1 MFPASS
7 VLRIPFDPITLSYVM
22 ALRGVRPRLPTEGF
36 TYGEI
41 GCGIGE
47 RIVLLAACN
56 PEGVFFG
63 FDSDIE
69 KLNKAAAKS
78 EELGIKN
85 VTFSQASAS
94 ELKAAVDAKI
104 IGDKSFDYI
113 VFNDAGVSQS
123 ETPAALCDLVKS
135 LLRDNGVF
143 AYRYATYDEPDADEQ
158 LFKSLTRHILAE
170 QPSKG
175 EELAQ
180 EWRALS
186 HAYFQNHPT
195 LAQAFDKALSEG
207 KGFEWLRATSNGDT
221 KTSKTLQVS
230 QLFSGREL
238 TYLGSANL
246 PANYMELS
254 APETCH
260 KALEA
265 KRLHPLYESL
275 KDLATGS
282 NERIDLW
289 GKEPL
294 QRTDNLVS
302 LFSGFTFGVTQPA
315 EQVVRTVTFQ
325 GKSISFAGPLYDSV
339 IALASVMPIT
349 IGDLVHHETLS
360 QVDPITIL
368 NTVQLL
374 VACGIISPM
383 RASFEGGIDM
393 SNPKLVGSYNQ
404 SLRKMRPDIQ
414 EYAFASVVTGRPVFF
429 SGLNTLV
436 LQNLDKGGMD
446 GIAGFMCDDL
456 LRLAGHPHLQPL
468 NLNSTSRAAEE
479 AYNQIE
485 ISFQQYMVRWF
496 SLGLINTLSKSA

>member
-1 MFPASS
+1 MFPANS

-22 ALRGVRPRLPTEGF
+22 ALRGVRPRLPKEDF
-36 TYGEI
+36 TYGEL
-41 GCGIGE
+41 GCGTGE

-69 KLNKAAAKS
+69 KLNKAAEKA
-78 EELGIKN
+78 EEVGIKN
-85 VTFSQASAS
+85 VTFSKASAT
-94 ELKAAVDAKI
+94 ELKEAVDAKI
-104 IGDKSFDYI
+104 ISGKSFDYL
-113 VFNDAGVSQS
+113 VYNDAGNAQS
-123 ETPAALCDLVKS
+123 ETPAVICDVTKC
-135 LLRDNGVF
+135 LLRDNGVL
-143 AYRYATYDEPDADEQ
+143 AYRYATYNEANADEL

-170 QPSKG
+170 QPDKG
-175 EELAQ
+175 EALAQ
-180 EWRALS
+180 EWRGLS
-186 HAYFQNHPT
+186 HAYLSNHPA

-207 KGFEWLRATSNGDT
+207 KGFEWLRNASNGDT
-221 KTSKTLQVS
+221 KTSKTLEVS

-246 PANYMELS
+246 SANYMELS
-254 APETCH
+254 APDACH

-275 KDLATGS
+275 KDLATGT

-289 GKEPL
+289 GREPL
-294 QRTDNLVS
+294 VRTDNLVS
-302 LFSGFTFGVTQPA
+302 LFSEFTFGVTEPA

-339 IALASVMPIT
+339 ISLASVMPT
-349 IGDLVHHETLS
+349 TMGDLVHHETLS
-360 QVDPITIL
+360 QVDAITIL

-374 VACGIISPM
+374 VACGILTPM
-383 RASFEGGIDM
+383 RSSFEGGIDM
-393 SNPKLVGSYNQ
+393 SNPKLVGTYNQ
-404 SLRKMRPDIQ
+404 SLRKIRPDIQ
-414 EYAFASVVTGRPVFF
+414 EYAFASVVAGRPVFF

-436 LQNLDKGGMD
+436 LQNLDKGGVD

-456 LRLAGHPHLQPL
+456 LRLAQHPHLQPL
-468 NLNSTSRAAEE
+468 NLNSTTRAAEE

-496 SLGLINTLSKSA
+496 SLGLINTHSKSA